1 MTIDSPDPVTS
12 ELTNIM
18 KASNYSIF
26 YQNLTAG
33 LRRSRYG
40 ARLLNLVNRALTL
53 TMYIL
58 YPLMIVYLLLTGFRS
73 GGAAGA
79 IDCSLPYILVPGI
92 SFVLL
97 SIVRNRLN
105 WKRPYEEHDLQP
117 LIRKNTK
124 GQSMPSRH
132 VFSCTVIAMCVLSMN
147 LPAGMLCLL
156 CSLIL
161 CVVRVLGGVH
171 YPRDVAAGLII
182 GLLAGSL
189 LFAII

>member
-1 MTIDSPDPVTS
+1 
-12 ELTNIM
+12 M

-40 ARLLNLVNRALTL
+40 ALLLNLVNRALTL

-79 IDCSLPYILVPGI
+79 IDRALPYILVPGI

-117 LIRKNTK
+117 LIQKNTK

-132 VFSCTVIAMCVLSMN
+132 VFSCTIIAMCVLSMN
-147 LPAGMLCLL
+147 LPAGIVCLL

-182 GLLAGSL
+182 GLIAGSL